1 MPIATKVATQTLVW
15 IDAREA
21 VIVRRQDGE
30 IVVERLESDVP
41 AHRRS
46 TGHVRH
52 DPGLR
57 HGGGGS
63 SPQSAGEPRRLEH
76 LARFLRIVA
85 DRLPVNDD
93 ITILGPGTVP
103 EHLEHDLCAD
113 DRHHLRRRVVRSER
127 SGRMTD
133 RQLAARLDREVGI
146 ERRRRTVGAYRW
158 SGRSRTAPS
167 GRREQGPTRVTEKPP
182 RDAVEEGIEA

>member
-1 MPIATKVATQTLVW
+1 MPTAIKGATHTLVW

-21 VIVRRQDGE
+21 MIVRRRDGE
-30 IVVERLESDVP
+30 IVIERIGSDVP

-52 DPGLR
+52 DPGIR
-57 HGGGGS
+57 HGGGGG
-63 SPQSAGEPRRLEH
+63 SPQSAGEPQRQAH

-85 DRLPVNDD
+85 DRLPIADD
-93 ITILGPGTVP
+93 ITILGPGTVA
-103 EHLEHDLCAD
+103 EHLERGLQAE
-113 DRHHLRRRVVRSER
+113 DRHLLRRRTVRSEP
-127 SGRMTD
+127 SGRLTD
-133 RQLAARLDREVGI
+133 RQLAARLDREAGI

-158 SGRSRTAPS
+158 SGRPTTARS
-167 GRREQGPTRVTEKPP
+167 GRRDASPTRVTEKPP